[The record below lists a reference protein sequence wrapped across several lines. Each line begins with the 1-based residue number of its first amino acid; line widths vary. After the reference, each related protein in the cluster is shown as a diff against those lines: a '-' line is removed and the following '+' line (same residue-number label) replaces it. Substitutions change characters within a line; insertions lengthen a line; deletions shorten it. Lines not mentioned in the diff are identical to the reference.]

1 MQYLH
6 DADHPHWKL
15 DFSQSRLDLIERT
28 AATISTL
35 CTRISIAFADM
46 LFFTLF
52 FRAELSRPA

>member
-1 MQYLH
+1 MTVQYLH
-6 DADHPHWKL
+6 EADHPHWKL

-46 LFFTLF
+46 LFSPFSF
-52 FRAELSRPA
+52 EQS

>member
-28 AATISTL
+28 ATIFSPL
-35 CTRISIAFADM
+35 CTRVSIDFADM
-46 LFFTLF
+46 LFSL
-52 FRAELSRPA
+52 LSFE

>member
-6 DADHPHWKL
+6 DADYSHWKL

-35 CTRISIAFADM
+35 CTGISIAFADM
-46 LFFTLF
+46 LFSPFSF
-52 FRAELSRPA
+52 EQS